1 MLRDNGSAYT
11 AARIRLFTQQVGL
24 QLVAT
29 PLRSPQSNGMTE
41 SFVETIKRDY
51 SAYMLKPDRE
61 TVLRNLTIAFK
72 HYNERHPHRT
82 LKIDHLGS
90 SGDWQ
95 LHQFN

>member
-1 MLRDNGSAYT
+1 
-11 AARIRLFTQQVGL
+11 
-24 QLVAT
+24 
-29 PLRSPQSNGMTE
+29 
-41 SFVETIKRDY
+41 
-51 SAYMLKPDRE
+51 
-61 TVLRNLTIAFK
+61 VLRNLTIAFK